1 MKISSNLYETCSRIW
16 HFTFFRLVID
26 RIQKIWRVHLLS
38 TFCDGKS
45 GSRTTL
51 CGGGAGVSGIFT
63 EIIGWLFASHE
74 ALGLPCCHSNPS
86 AIFFSAAGTISS
98 MEFESVFTVSS
109 SRKWLLV
116 LTILLIPWYVRQMP
130 NKQQLKDCISISFKS
145 RFWEC
150 SSVENVTHRSS
161 TLFVG
166 SLSWVHN
173 PGSLS
178 FTS

>member
-26 RIQKIWRVHLLS
+26 WIQKIWRVHLLS
-38 TFCDGKS
+38 TFRDGKS
-45 GSRTTL
+45 RSRTTL
-51 CGGGAGVSGIFT
+51 CGGGGVRGIFT
-63 EIIGWLFASHE
+63 EIIGCLFASHA

-86 AIFFSAAGTISS
+86 AIFSAAGTNSS
-98 MEFESVFTVSS
+98 MEFESIFTVSS

-130 NKQQLKDCISISFKS
+130 NKQQLKDCISISFKR

-150 SSVENVTHRSS
+150 SSVENGTHRSS